1 MNLTYYSRTQSSL
14 DLTFPL
20 GFVQTPVSICTQRH
34 QILQI
39 RTAAVYIHSAKWE
52 YLHKEPRL
60 WRIKHPQ
67 PAASKNHEIN
77 SLSIY
82 QISVPF
88 FEHQHHHQLDDA
100 WYTLPPPPSCARNWT
115 EAANLKTSKKSP
127 WAHSTNPAAFGR
139 MFVPALLW
147 GAVALQRKL
156 GAIICPPLLA
166 SQDVPFP
173 HGQMARPNFGGSRRK
188 TPVDFSGSWTTAK
201 VNFLLNMQF
210 PAMELLRRSLSP
222 WYLKYCWYR
231 ERPAWTPSKINVFL

>member
-100 WYTLPPPPSCARNWT
+100 WHTLPPPPPQAVLGTELKLLTLKPQKRVPELTVPTQLRLGVCSYQPCFEGQWLCSESWVPLSAHHSWHPRMSPSLMDRWLGQTLEGAGARLPWISAGAGRQPRWISSSTCNSPLWSFLG
-115 EAANLKTSKKSP
+115 EAY
-127 WAHSTNPAAFGR
+127 H
-139 MFVPALLW
+139 
-147 GAVALQRKL
+147 
-156 GAIICPPLLA
+156 
-166 SQDVPFP
+166 
-173 HGQMARPNFGGSRRK
+173 HG
-188 TPVDFSGSWTTAK
+188 
-201 VNFLLNMQF
+201 
-210 PAMELLRRSLSP
+210 
-222 WYLKYCWYR
+222 
-231 ERPAWTPSKINVFL
+231 I